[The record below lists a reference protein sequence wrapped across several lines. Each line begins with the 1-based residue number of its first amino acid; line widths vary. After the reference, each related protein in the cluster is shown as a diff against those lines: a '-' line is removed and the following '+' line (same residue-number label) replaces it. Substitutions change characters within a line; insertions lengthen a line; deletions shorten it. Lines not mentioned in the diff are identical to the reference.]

1 MTPVIDA
8 QGLTRRFGSFT
19 AVDQVSFQVQP
30 GEVVGYLGPNGSGKT
45 TTLRMLLGLLRPS
58 AGEAHV
64 LGLDVYRQAEEI
76 RSQVGYM
83 SQRFALYQD
92 LTVRENLEFYAGLY
106 AANHRNRVEEI
117 IHELGM
123 QDLQDQPAHS
133 LAAGWRQRL
142 ALGVAIV
149 HQPRLLFLD
158 EPSSGVDPVTRRNF
172 WEVIYR
178 LAAAGVTILVTTH
191 YMDEAEYCQRVGI
204 MQNGRLLAMDSPD
217 RLKGRLP
224 GRVWE
229 IGVEP
234 FHLGLQALERME
246 GVIRIGLAG
255 DLLRMVTGDAV
266 TEASIRAR
274 LGSSDLRVVSIEPV
288 AASMEDVFLSMAG

>member
-8 QGLTRRFGSFT
+8 LGLTRRFGSFT

-142 ALGVAIV
+142 AWLRRALFPSAVEIAGIYGEPKGAA
-149 HQPRLLFLD
+149 HLL
-158 EPSSGVDPVTRRNF
+158 
-172 WEVIYR
+172 
-178 LAAAGVTILVTTH
+178 
-191 YMDEAEYCQRVGI
+191 
-204 MQNGRLLAMDSPD
+204 LL
-217 RLKGRLP
+217 
-224 GRVWE
+224 RVWRP
-229 IGVEP
+229 V
-234 FHLGLQALERME
+234 
-246 GVIRIGLAG
+246 
-255 DLLRMVTGDAV
+255 DLVGRTVRAFV
-266 TEASIRAR
+266 AR
-274 LGSSDLRVVSIEPV
+274 LRR
-288 AASMEDVFLSMAG
+288 